1 MRPLALELVGP
12 ELGEAGLGLLDE
24 FAEQALIDEL
34 LDETLGATAETGHLL
49 ELAEGVGFRAAVRE
63 AIWALRLAGL
73 DARRL
78 APVGF
83 ADPRKRD
90 LLVALLSRFEER
102 LAREHGVDTAD
113 VLRRA
118 AEQVRRGAA
127 LPADLV
133 LLVPGLG
140 TRGLTGRFLAALE
153 ARGARRLPTDPVSG
167 QDAPQ
172 GMLWETAATPS
183 PGPTAELFRAAGI
196 TEELREVLRRALAL
210 GLTWDQVE
218 IVTPDPGV
226 YGPAL
231 HALAQRLAIPV
242 TFAVGL
248 PVERTRAGRVVAAYL
263 RWLQD
268 GFPDRVLRRLL
279 EAGDLTAPHPY
290 RDVDGPRLA
299 RALRRLRV
307 GWGRERYLPAVETAI
322 ARRREEGPRPRTD
335 EDLEEATARHA
346 RSVRELE
353 ALHALLA
360 PILESAPPSP
370 GRRDPHSMRVAP
382 ATIATGL
389 ARFLRMVPS
398 GGAVDE
404 TALERLGR
412 ILDRLEATLRRETYF
427 PAAVTVLSEHLAIR
441 IPAPRAEGRAP
452 WGSAAGHL
460 HLSDVEHGGWTGR
473 PAVFVV
479 GLDSGRFPGQGTQDP
494 VLLDRERAELA
505 PRDLPGS
512 AARLEER
519 RFRMGALLARL
530 RGRVTLSYAAWEPSE
545 GRVLA
550 PSPLLLDVFRSGPGT
565 QTAGYRDLERQLGV
579 PVSRIP
585 PGKVRLD
592 LEDVWLGALA
602 RGGRLLSGDAAV
614 RAAFPALDRGLTAR
628 AARAEGPSPHRGLV
642 RARPEL
648 DARDREDAPLS
659 ASRLE
664 ALGACGL
671 RYFYSSVLRIR
682 PPDDPGFDP
691 ERWLNPLRRGS
702 LLHGV
707 YERILDETRERGIDP
722 AQPEFEET
730 AHRILSEEAAEMR
743 RQVPSPSEAVWAREM
758 DDLEVDL
765 RSFVGMIRDDHPEVV
780 ETELAFG
787 LPGSP
792 HPAVAIPLGGTRQL
806 WLRGAVDRV
815 DRLPSDR
822 LRVVDYKTGSPRPYG
837 AATTYKGGRRLQ
849 HVLYSRAV
857 RALLGSD
864 VERAEYH
871 FPTRRGENLTA
882 AYHSDRLVDGLSLV
896 NLLLDLAAAGRFLP
910 TENVDDCFICD
921 FKEICRAQRDQRG
934 RLESPPV
941 EWAKKSWEDE
951 AYDLLRAVRTWS

>member
-63 AIWALRLAGL
+63 AIGALRLAGL

-183 PGPTAELFRAAGI
+183 PGPTAELFRATGI

-360 PILESAPPSP
+360 TILESAPPSP

-427 PAAVTVLSEHLAIR
+427 LAAVTVLSEHLAIR

-452 WGSAAGHL
+452 WGSAGGHL

-550 PSPLLLDVFRSGPGT
+550 PSPLLLDVCRSRSRHSDCRLPRPGAPTGRAGFAHPARESPPRPRGRLVGRPRPRRTPAERRRRGARRLPSVGPGPHR
-565 QTAGYRDLERQLGV
+565 ARG
-579 PVSRIP
+579 
-585 PGKVRLD
+585 
-592 LEDVWLGALA
+592 A
-602 RGGRLLSGDAAV
+602 RGGTLPTPWAGARSS
-614 RAAFPALDRGLTAR
+614 RAR
-628 AARAEGPSPHRGLV
+628 
-642 RARPEL
+642 RARPRGRATL
-648 DARDREDAPLS
+648 GQSARGTRRVRTPLLLFIGAPHPTARRPRLRPRALAQS
-659 ASRLE
+659 APGEGRCCTVSTS
-664 ALGACGL
+664 G
-671 RYFYSSVLRIR
+671 SST
-682 PPDDPGFDP
+682 
-691 ERWLNPLRRGS
+691 RRASGES
-702 LLHGV
+702 
-707 YERILDETRERGIDP
+707 TR
-722 AQPEFEET
+722 
-730 AHRILSEEAAEMR
+730 
-743 RQVPSPSEAVWAREM
+743 PSPSSR
-758 DDLEVDL
+758 
-765 RSFVGMIRDDHPEVV
+765 
-780 ETELAFG
+780 
-787 LPGSP
+787 
-792 HPAVAIPLGGTRQL
+792 RQ
-806 WLRGAVDRV
+806 R
-815 DRLPSDR
+815 
-822 LRVVDYKTGSPRPYG
+822 TGS
-837 AATTYKGGRRLQ
+837 
-849 HVLYSRAV
+849 
-857 RALLGSD
+857 
-864 VERAEYH
+864 
-871 FPTRRGENLTA
+871 
-882 AYHSDRLVDGLSLV
+882 
-896 NLLLDLAAAGRFLP
+896 
-910 TENVDDCFICD
+910 
-921 FKEICRAQRDQRG
+921 
-934 RLESPPV
+934 
-941 EWAKKSWEDE
+941 
-951 AYDLLRAVRTWS
+951 

>member
-63 AIWALRLAGL
+63 AIGALRLAGL

-307 GWGRERYLPAVETAI
+307 GWGRERYLPAVEDCD
-322 ARRREEGPRPRTD
+322 RPRPG
-335 EDLEEATARHA
+335 
-346 RSVRELE
+346 
-353 ALHALLA
+353 
-360 PILESAPPSP
+360 
-370 GRRDPHSMRVAP
+370 GR
-382 ATIATGL
+382 
-389 ARFLRMVPS
+389 
-398 GGAVDE
+398 
-404 TALERLGR
+404 
-412 ILDRLEATLRRETYF
+412 
-427 PAAVTVLSEHLAIR
+427 
-441 IPAPRAEGRAP
+441 
-452 WGSAAGHL
+452 SAA
-460 HLSDVEHGGWTGR
+460 
-473 PAVFVV
+473 
-479 GLDSGRFPGQGTQDP
+479 
-494 VLLDRERAELA
+494 
-505 PRDLPGS
+505 
-512 AARLEER
+512 
-519 RFRMGALLARL
+519 
-530 RGRVTLSYAAWEPSE
+530 
-545 GRVLA
+545 
-550 PSPLLLDVFRSGPGT
+550 
-565 QTAGYRDLERQLGV
+565 
-579 PVSRIP
+579 
-585 PGKVRLD
+585 
-592 LEDVWLGALA
+592 
-602 RGGRLLSGDAAV
+602 
-614 RAAFPALDRGLTAR
+614 
-628 AARAEGPSPHRGLV
+628 
-642 RARPEL
+642 
-648 DARDREDAPLS
+648 
-659 ASRLE
+659 
-664 ALGACGL
+664 
-671 RYFYSSVLRIR
+671 
-682 PPDDPGFDP
+682 
-691 ERWLNPLRRGS
+691 
-702 LLHGV
+702 
-707 YERILDETRERGIDP
+707 
-722 AQPEFEET
+722 
-730 AHRILSEEAAEMR
+730 
-743 RQVPSPSEAVWAREM
+743 
-758 DDLEVDL
+758 
-765 RSFVGMIRDDHPEVV
+765 
-780 ETELAFG
+780 
-787 LPGSP
+787 
-792 HPAVAIPLGGTRQL
+792 
-806 WLRGAVDRV
+806 
-815 DRLPSDR
+815 
-822 LRVVDYKTGSPRPYG
+822 PYG
-837 AATTYKGGRRLQ
+837 
-849 HVLYSRAV
+849 
-857 RALLGSD
+857 
-864 VERAEYH
+864 
-871 FPTRRGENLTA
+871 
-882 AYHSDRLVDGLSLV
+882 
-896 NLLLDLAAAGRFLP
+896 
-910 TENVDDCFICD
+910 
-921 FKEICRAQRDQRG
+921 
-934 RLESPPV
+934 
-941 EWAKKSWEDE
+941 
-951 AYDLLRAVRTWS
+951 